1 MCGRVADGWLR
12 TAPDTPLRNRTTSNR
27 ERCRIRPSTSDE
39 FRMPPNRSDGRST
52 HRPSRKN
59 APGSRK
65 RYSETA
71 ENRVATLGRNAVRRR
86 FPARTEGEDV
96 WLSGLK
102 PAGMPAFYR
111 GGLGN
116 ASSRRSASGG
126 PRHSAKARRNSV
138 AASRGDAS
146 LACAASA
153 WKRCRS
159 SSPAHAQLVAR
170 IGEVAVAESVVRPTG
185 EGR

>member
-12 TAPDTPLRNRTTSNR
+12 TAPDTPLRNRTTSSR
-27 ERCRIRPSTSDE
+27 ERCRIRAGTSDE
-39 FRMPPNRSDGRST
+39 FRMPIRPDGWST

-71 ENRVATLGRNAVRRR
+71 ETASQLSAPNAVRRR

-126 PRHSAKARRNSV
+126 PRHSAKARRNSWPPPEV
-138 AASRGDAS
+138 TPPSPALPAPGSGADPA
-146 LACAASA
+146 L
-153 WKRCRS
+153 
-159 SSPAHAQLVAR
+159 PAHAQLVAR

>member
-12 TAPDTPLRNRTTSNR
+12 TAPDTPLRNRTTSSR
-27 ERCRIRPSTSDE
+27 ERCRIRAGTSDE
-39 FRMPPNRSDGRST
+39 FRMPDPPDGWST
-52 HRPSRKN
+52 HRPSQKN

-96 WLSGLK
+96 WLSDLK

-138 AASRGDAS
+138 AASEVTPPSPALPAPGSDADPA
-146 LACAASA
+146 L
-153 WKRCRS
+153 
-159 SSPAHAQLVAR
+159 PAHAQLVAR